1 MCVYTH
7 PIQVLCEHGHI
18 IWPVSST
25 HTTKLENVLA
35 TDPPN
40 WISHDVVA
48 QEKARNI
55 RRRRSRS
62 PTKVENDAVQSHGIV
77 DVRVGVGLEH
87 EHEQPI
93 CSRRLDD
100 VVP

>member
-1 MCVYTH
+1 M
-7 PIQVLCEHGHI
+7 
-18 IWPVSST
+18 
-25 HTTKLENVLA
+25 NVLA

-48 QEKARNI
+48 KEKRE
-55 RRRRSRS
+55 
-62 PTKVENDAVQSHGIV
+62 TFGGVEVDRPQKLKNDAVQSHGIV